1 MASTR
6 EAAVFTKSVDCS
18 GHMVESSKNDVSY
31 IASKVISIINEF
43 GAADVVANKANQP
56 RAIIADADKLKATWP
71 IIEHQPFRI
80 ICSWCAA
87 HDTCHHQQNGGD

>member
-6 EAAVFTKSVDCS
+6 EAAVFAKSVDCS
-18 GHMVESSKNDVSY
+18 GHMVESSKNNVAY
-31 IASKVISIINEF
+31 IASNVISIINEF

-56 RAIIADADKLKATWP
+56 IIKDAEKLKATWP
-71 IIEHQPFRI
+71 RIEHEPFRI
-80 ICSWCAA
+80 ICSWCVA